1 LNEQIIQKF
10 KKIYKKRDQSQ
21 IKYNQTLDTISQAFK
36 PAKFLNSDSNQN
48 SVNSKLKDLLN
59 IQNNQ
64 TVQSITFESD
74 TIKKAPKAN
83 ERSTKPFRSINRYS
97 ERSQSIHNNA
107 MPSLTP
113 KSQLVG
119 NKGY

>member
-1 LNEQIIQKF
+1 MNEQIIQKF

-36 PAKFLNSDSNQN
+36 PVKFSDSNQN

-59 IQNNQ
+59 IQNNK

-74 TIKKAPKAN
+74 IIKKAPKAN